1 MFWRAPHCRP
11 RPANFEMI
19 ERVPARS
26 RRSPRP
32 RLIHRHVIDPLRAS
46 RCREHASMAFSIKG
60 SRGMH
65 VNAEGE
71 DIESERAE
79 VHFLAALLDELMRKV
94 LAAGV
99 LTQAEL
105 NEVEAAAAKRVGGVP
120 RAW

>member
-1 MFWRAPHCRP
+1 
-11 RPANFEMI
+11 
-19 ERVPARS
+19 
-26 RRSPRP
+26 
-32 RLIHRHVIDPLRAS
+32 
-46 RCREHASMAFSIKG
+46 
-60 SRGMH
+60 MH

-71 DIESERAE
+71 DTESERAE

-105 NEVEAAAAKRVGGVP
+105 NEVEAAAANRVGGTP

>member
-1 MFWRAPHCRP
+1 MQ
-11 RPANFEMI
+11 
-19 ERVPARS
+19 
-26 RRSPRP
+26 
-32 RLIHRHVIDPLRAS
+32 
-46 RCREHASMAFSIKG
+46 
-60 SRGMH
+60 

-71 DIESERAE
+71 DTESERAE

-105 NEVEAAAAKRVGGVP
+105 NEVEAAAAERVGGAP